1 VTFSVLALLIVGL
14 QLMLMLMLN
23 GDQAG
28 GPRNSDQQQGPRN
41 RVEKMVASHRRSK
54 NKQASLHRGKI
65 LGITLYQGIRYP
77 QTIFR
82 AWSIEIFFV
91 LRDFTAEKMKRSE

>member
-1 VTFSVLALLIVGL
+1 
-14 QLMLMLMLN
+14 MLMLMLN

-54 NKQASLHRGKI
+54 NKQASLHKGKI
-65 LGITLYQGIRYP
+65 LGI
-77 QTIFR
+77 
-82 AWSIEIFFV
+82 V
-91 LRDFTAEKMKRSE
+91 

>member
-1 VTFSVLALLIVGL
+1 MVFLNDLAACAVTFSVLALLIVGL

-65 LGITLYQGIRYP
+65 LGIT
-77 QTIFR
+77 
-82 AWSIEIFFV
+82 
-91 LRDFTAEKMKRSE
+91 FTELCQATYTFSLHAV

>member
-1 VTFSVLALLIVGL
+1 MTFSVLALLIVGL

-65 LGITLYQGIRYP
+65 LGIVETGNDLYNTAVR
-77 QTIFR
+77 
-82 AWSIEIFFV
+82 
-91 LRDFTAEKMKRSE
+91 LRLILFSKDIGAF